1 VRTTHVKIKGKL
13 KSKNIAKTLQI
24 HFMSESN
31 DLDIRYTMVT
41 DALRVFEDLPV
52 EAFRRVVDPSY
63 LQQGLTYFK
72 THAVKN
78 LNWNPVSRELVATIW
93 GSRSKPYRVDLWV
106 EQESLEHRCDCPT
119 WEHRGQCK
127 HCAAAAAAIYCATH
141 MQSFEGISMPNTYIS
156 ELRRQ
161 LGYASLVEPEKEIF
175 SQFTT
180 GKKVENSLLL
190 TVQPETGDIVFDILG
205 QLPRGF
211 LTAIAT
217 IISGDPIGRGAARS
231 FSLQDDYH
239 LSELL
244 SEAEQRKVAVLIDV
258 SQMRQSLKIGEGT
271 LQPQYVLNFE
281 DDQCVAK
288 IIGQSETGEC
298 IEIVGA
304 LGNTYWGVAE
314 DGTLYDLGDNSA
326 IDYYHLFSA
335 HQDSLKTRDL
345 QQLSIPLAEFNS
357 KATLLSF
364 EQAWIDNGQI
374 RFEGEG
380 EITSLLNVKA
390 DEVKIA
396 VNMSAGP
403 NSRTAALGFS
413 IDVRGHRI
421 SLLPLI
427 ERILKPLLEQRGDF
441 FNAKSR
447 VRVLMDTLRQYVAAD
462 VQGRQRVRQRVSGEI
477 PEFFGAYQESILLKV
492 FSGLDEIL
500 SAENTGYQVIGVD
513 SATAEWLS
521 YPIPIQRLAMLLFS
535 FFDPESRDDI
545 RLLEKCLFSVEA
557 TGARESMLQRASL
570 LARTLHV
577 DFKYENQSVSSAPVK
592 VEMISEM
599 ERKSDIDWF
608 ALHPS
613 IQCGDQLLT
622 GAEWQLLVRGE
633 LLLRDEDGNWII
645 PDLGVDEEASMQLLA
660 EMFAKKD
667 RPKASKRGEHMVE
680 AIQVS
685 RLEMLDW
692 LSMRRSGLRISLPP
706 EAEEL
711 FQSLSD
717 FEELDTFKL
726 PEGFNAELRAYQNE
740 GCAWIDFLYQHR
752 FGACLADDM
761 GLGKTVQTIGFI
773 AQRLQSDL
781 AKKKGAILI
790 VLPPSLVFNWL
801 DEFER
806 FAPGIVVQDC
816 LSKGMIHEV
825 VQTAQVILT
834 TYDRIRSEVAAFEEY
849 HFDIVVFDEAHSLKN
864 VTAART
870 KAAARLLRRFTLC
883 LTGTPVENNI
893 SEFYSVMSTSV
904 PGIFGTL
911 KQFKET
917 FRRDPERLLGRAKPF
932 ILRRTKDKILKELPR
947 KEEHE
952 LFLEM
957 TPLQK
962 EMYARTVAEVR
973 EEVAEAFEDRPEQ
986 QAGIVALAAI
996 LRLRQVCVSPEL
1008 LNKPQKE
1015 LAPKFAY
1022 MAEKLEELES
1032 EGHAALVF
1040 SQFRGGLDE
1049 MEKVA
1054 KEAGVRYLRMDGKT
1068 PMAKRKQIVEEFQSD
1083 NGPSFF
1089 FISLKTGGVGLN
1101 LTRANY
1107 VFHVDPWWNPAVE
1120 NQASDRAHRIG
1131 QKRSVFVQRLIMKH
1145 TIEERMLDLKARKA
1159 ELFRQLVDEPG
1170 GQSSSSGL
1178 TRSDFE
1184 FLING

>member
-1 VRTTHVKIKGKL
+1 MR
-13 KSKNIAKTLQI
+13 S
-24 HFMSESN
+24 
-31 DLDIRYTMVT
+31 
-41 DALRVFEDLPV
+41 LP
-52 EAFRRVVDPSY
+52 
-63 LQQGLTYFK
+63 
-72 THAVKN
+72 
-78 LNWNPVSRELVATIW
+78 
-93 GSRSKPYRVDLWV
+93 
-106 EQESLEHRCDCPT
+106 
-119 WEHRGQCK
+119 
-127 HCAAAAAAIYCATH
+127 
-141 MQSFEGISMPNTYIS
+141 
-156 ELRRQ
+156 
-161 LGYASLVEPEKEIF
+161 
-175 SQFTT
+175 
-180 GKKVENSLLL
+180 
-190 TVQPETGDIVFDILG
+190 
-205 QLPRGF
+205 
-211 LTAIAT
+211 
-217 IISGDPIGRGAARS
+217 
-231 FSLQDDYH
+231 
-239 LSELL
+239 
-244 SEAEQRKVAVLIDV
+244 
-258 SQMRQSLKIGEGT
+258 
-271 LQPQYVLNFE
+271 
-281 DDQCVAK
+281 
-288 IIGQSETGEC
+288 
-298 IEIVGA
+298 
-304 LGNTYWGVAE
+304 
-314 DGTLYDLGDNSA
+314 
-326 IDYYHLFSA
+326 
-335 HQDSLKTRDL
+335 
-345 QQLSIPLAEFNS
+345 IPLGEFSS
-357 KATLLSF
+357 KATVLPF
-364 EQAWIDNGQI
+364 EQEWQTEGQI
-374 RFEGEG
+374 RFEAEG
-380 EITSLLNVKA
+380 AAASLIHVEAEAVKL
-390 DEVKIA
+390 A

-421 SLLPLI
+421 SLLPFI
-427 ERILKPLLEQRGDF
+427 QHILKPLIEQRGDF

-447 VRVLMDTLRQYVAAD
+447 VRALMDTLRQYVAAD
-462 VQGRQRVRQRVSGEI
+462 AEGRQRVRLRVSGEI
-477 PEFFGAYQESILLKV
+477 PEFFGAYQESIVLKI
-492 FSGLDEIL
+492 FNGLDKVL
-500 SAENTGYQVIGVD
+500 SAELDGHQVLGID
-513 SATAEWLS
+513 SATAEWVC
-521 YPIPIQRLAMLLFS
+521 YPIPIQRLTMLLFS
-535 FFDPESRDDI
+535 LFDPESRDDI
-545 RLLEKCLFSVEA
+545 RLLEKCQFSVEGD
-557 TGARESMLQRASL
+557 GAREAMLHRASL
-570 LARTLHV
+570 VSQSLKV

-592 VEMISEM
+592 VEMISEL
-599 ERKSDIDWF
+599 ESKRDIDWF

-613 IQCGDQLLT
+613 IQCGERILT
-622 GAEWQLLVRGE
+622 GAEWQMLVRGE
-633 LLLRDEDGNWII
+633 LLLRDDDGNWII
-645 PDLGVDEEASMQLLA
+645 PDLGVDEEASLQLLA
-660 EMFAKKD
+660 EMFSKKD
-667 RPKASKRGEHMVE
+667 RAKGSKRGEHVEE

-692 LSMRRSGLRISLPP
+692 LSMRRSGLKITLPP
-706 EAEEL
+706 EAEAL
-711 FQSLSD
+711 FQSLRD
-717 FEELDTFKL
+717 FDGLAAFDL
-726 PEGFNAELRAYQNE
+726 PKGFNADLRAYQNE
-740 GCAWIDFLYQHR
+740 GCAWIEFLYQHR

-781 AKKKGAILI
+781 ANKTGAILI

-816 LSKGMIHEV
+816 LSRGVIHEV
-825 VQTAQVILT
+825 VETAQVILT
-834 TYDRIRSEVAAFEEY
+834 TYDRVRSEVTAFEEH

-870 KAAARLLRRFTLC
+870 KAAARLPRRFTLC

-893 SEFYSVMSTSV
+893 SEFYSVMSASV

-911 KQFKET
+911 KHFKET

-973 EEVAEAFEDRPEQ
+973 DEVAEAFEDRPDQ

-1008 LNKPQKE
+1008 LKKPLKE

-1054 KEAGVRYLRMDGKT
+1054 KLAGVRYLRMDGKT
-1068 PMAKRKQIVEEFQSD
+1068 PMAKRKKLVQEFQSED
-1083 NGPSFF
+1083 GPSFF

-1131 QKRSVFVQRLIMKH
+1131 QKRSVFVQRLVMKH
-1145 TIEERMLDLKARKA
+1145 TIEERMLDLKVRKA
-1159 ELFRQLVDEPG
+1159 ELFRQLVDEPSS
-1170 GQSSSSGL
+1170 QSSRTGL
-1178 TRSDFE
+1178 TRTDFE

>member
-1 VRTTHVKIKGKL
+1 MI
-13 KSKNIAKTLQI
+13 
-24 HFMSESN
+24 
-31 DLDIRYTMVT
+31 T

-52 EAFRRVVDPSY
+52 EAFQRVVDTSY
-63 LQQGLTYFK
+63 LQQGLAYFK

-78 LNWNPVSRELVATIW
+78 LNWNPVSRELVVTIW

-106 EQESLEHRCDCPT
+106 EQQRLEHRCDCPT

-127 HCAAAAAAIYCATH
+127 HCAAAAAAVYSATH
-141 MQSFEGISMPNTYIS
+141 MQSFEGISMPDGYIQ

-161 LGYASLVEPEKEIF
+161 LGYASQLEPAEENF
-175 SQFTT
+175 AQFATST
-180 GKKVENSLLL
+180 SVENSLLL
-190 TVQPETGDIVFDILG
+190 TVQPTTGNIVFNILG
-205 QLPRGF
+205 QLPSGF
-211 LTAIAT
+211 LTAIAAIT
-217 IISGDPIGRGAARS
+217 SGDPTGRGTARS
-231 FSLQDDYH
+231 FSLEDDYN
-239 LSELL
+239 LPELL
-244 SEAEQRKVAVLIDV
+244 SDAEQRKVAVLIDV
-258 SQMRQSLKIGEGT
+258 GQTRQTLKIGEGT

-281 DDQCVAK
+281 DDKCVAK
-288 IIGQSETGEC
+288 IIGQSEAGDR

-314 DGTLYDLGDNSA
+314 DGTLYDMGDNSA
-326 IDYYHLFSA
+326 IEYYHLFSA
-335 HQDSLKTRDL
+335 PQDLLETRRL
-345 QQLSIPLAEFNS
+345 LQLSMPLAEFNS
-357 KATLLSF
+357 KATVLPF
-364 EQAWIDNGQI
+364 EHVWVADEQI

-380 EITSLLNVKA
+380 EMTSLLNVKV

-403 NSRTAALGFS
+403 NSRTATLVFS
-413 IDVRGHRI
+413 IDVRGQRI

-427 ERILKPLLEQRGDF
+427 QRILKPLLEQRGDF

-462 VQGRQRVRQRVSGEI
+462 TEGRQRVRQRVSGEI
-477 PEFFGAYQESILLKV
+477 PEFFGAYQESILLKI
-492 FSGLDEIL
+492 FNGLDEVL
-500 SAENTGYQVIGVD
+500 SAEDTGYQVLGLD

-570 LARTLHV
+570 LARTLNV
-577 DFKYENQSVSSAPVK
+577 DFKYENQSVSSAAVK
-592 VEMISEM
+592 VEMISEL
-599 ERKSDIDWF
+599 ESTRDIDWF

-613 IQCGDQLLT
+613 IQCGERLLT

-633 LLLRDEDGNWII
+633 LLLRDKEGNWII
-645 PDLGVDEEASMQLLA
+645 PDLGVDEEASLQLLA
-660 EMFAKKD
+660 EMFSKKD
-667 RPKASKRGEHMVE
+667 RSKSSQRGDAPEE

-692 LSMRRSGLRISLPP
+692 LSMRRSGLRITLPP
-706 EAEEL
+706 EAEKL
-711 FQSLSD
+711 FQSLRD
-717 FEELDTFKL
+717 FDELDAFKL
-726 PEGFNAELRAYQNE
+726 PQGFNAELREYQNE
-740 GCAWIDFLYQHR
+740 GCAWIEFLYRHR

-773 AQRLQSDL
+773 AQRLQNDL
-781 AKKKGAILI
+781 AKRKGAILI

-816 LSKGMIHEV
+816 LSKGIIHEV

-834 TYDRIRSEVAAFEEY
+834 TYDRVRSEVAAFEEY

-870 KAAARLLRRFTLC
+870 KAAARLQRRFTLC

-893 SEFYSVMSTSV
+893 SEFYSVMTTSV
-904 PGIFGTL
+904 PGIFGSL
-911 KQFKET
+911 KQFKES
-917 FRRDPERLLGRAKPF
+917 FRRDPERLMTRAKPF

-957 TPLQK
+957 TPMQK

-973 EEVAEAFEDRPEQ
+973 EEVAEAFEDRPDQ

-1054 KEAGVRYLRMDGKT
+1054 KLAGVRYLRMDGKT
-1068 PMAKRKQIVEEFQSD
+1068 PMAKRKKIVEEFQSE

-1107 VFHVDPWWNPAVE
+1107 IFHIDPWWNPAVE

-1159 ELFRQLVDEPG
+1159 ELFRQLVDEPQS
-1170 GQSSSSGL
+1170 QSSRSGL
-1178 TRSDFE
+1178 TRTDFE

>member
-1 VRTTHVKIKGKL
+1 MTGFGVQVP
-13 KSKNIAKTLQI
+13 Q
-24 HFMSESN
+24 F
-31 DLDIRYTMVT
+31 TMIT
-41 DALRVFEDLPV
+41 DALRIFEDLPV
-52 EAFRRVVDPSY
+52 EAFRRVVDSSY

-78 LNWNPVSRELVATIW
+78 LNWSPVSRELVATIW
-93 GSRSKPYRVDLWV
+93 GSRNKPYRVDLWV
-106 EQESLEHRCDCPT
+106 EQETLEHRCDCPT

-127 HCAAAAAAIYCATH
+127 HCAAAAAAVYSATH
-141 MQSFEGISMPNTYIS
+141 LKSFEGISMPDTYIR

-161 LGYASLVEPEKEIF
+161 LGYVSLVEPTEESF
-175 SQFTT
+175 AQFVDV
-180 GKKVENSLLL
+180 KSVENSLLL
-190 TVQPETGDIVFDILG
+190 TVHPTSGDIVFNILG
-205 QLPRGF
+205 QLPGGF
-211 LTAIAT
+211 LTAIAAVL
-217 IISGDPIGRGAARS
+217 SGDPSSRGAERS
-231 FSLQDDYH
+231 FSLQDEYEIPD
-239 LSELL
+239 LL
-244 SEAEQRKVAVLIDV
+244 SEAHQHGVAVLIEIGRTR
-258 SQMRQSLKIGEGT
+258 RQSLKIGEGT
-271 LQPQYVLNFE
+271 LQPQYVLNIE
-281 DDQCVAK
+281 DDKCVAK
-288 IIGQSETGEC
+288 MIGQSESGER
-298 IEIVGA
+298 IEILGV
-304 LGNTYWGVAE
+304 LGNTYWGVAA
-314 DGTLYDLGDNSA
+314 DGSLYDLGDNSA
-326 IDYYHLFSA
+326 VEYYHLFSA
-335 HQDSLKTRDL
+335 HDDSHRAGGLL
-345 QQLSIPLAEFNS
+345 LLPMALGEFNS
-357 KATLLSF
+357 KATVLPF
-364 EQAWIDNGQI
+364 DQAWIADGQI

-380 EITSLLNVKA
+380 GNAPVLNVEA
-390 DEVKIA
+390 DQVKLA

-403 NSRTAALGFS
+403 SSRTASLGFS

-427 ERILKPLLEQRGDF
+427 QNILRPLVEQRGDF

-447 VRVLMDTLRQYVAAD
+447 VRVLMETVRQYLAAD
-462 VQGRQRVRQRVSGEI
+462 AAGRQRVRQRVSGEI
-477 PEFFGAYQESILLKV
+477 PEFFGAYQESIVLKI
-492 FSGLDEIL
+492 FNGLDKVL
-500 SAENTGYQVIGVD
+500 STEKTGYQVLGID
-513 SATAEWLS
+513 SATAEWVS
-521 YPIPIQRLAMLLFS
+521 YPIPIQRLAMLLYN

-570 LARTLHV
+570 LARTLDV
-577 DFKYENQSVSSAPVK
+577 GFKYENQSVSSAAVK
-592 VEMISEM
+592 VEMISELQSN
-599 ERKSDIDWF
+599 RDIDWF

-613 IQCGDQLLT
+613 IQCGERLLT

-633 LLLRDEDGNWII
+633 LLLRDEEGNWII
-645 PDLGVDEEASMQLLA
+645 PDLGADEEASLQLLA
-660 EMFAKKD
+660 EIFSKKD
-667 RPKASKRGEHMVE
+667 RPKSSKRGDATEE
-680 AIQVS
+680 TIQVS

-692 LSMRRSGLRISLPP
+692 LSMRRSGLRITLPP
-706 EAEEL
+706 EAEQL
-711 FQSLSD
+711 FQSLCD
-717 FEELDTFKL
+717 FEELDAFEL
-726 PEGFNAELRAYQNE
+726 PKGFNAELRAYQNE
-740 GCAWIDFLYQHR
+740 GCAWIEFLYQHR

-781 AKKKGAILI
+781 ANKNGAILI
-790 VLPPSLVFNWL
+790 VLPPSLVFNWM

-806 FAPGIVVQDC
+806 FAPDIVVQDC
-816 LSKGMIHEV
+816 LSRGAIHEL

-834 TYDRIRSEVAAFEEY
+834 TYDRVRSDVAAFEAH
-849 HFDIVVFDEAHSLKN
+849 HFEIVVFDEAHCLKN

-870 KAAARLLRRFTLC
+870 KAAACLKRRFTLC

-893 SEFYSVMSTSV
+893 SEFYSVISTSV
-904 PGIFGTL
+904 PGIFGSL
-911 KQFKET
+911 KQFKES
-917 FRRDPERLLGRAKPF
+917 FRRDPERLLARAKPF

-947 KEEHE
+947 KEERE

-957 TPLQK
+957 TPMQK

-973 EEVAEAFEDRPEQ
+973 QEVAEAFEDRPDQ

-1022 MAEKLEELES
+1022 MAEKLEELQA
-1032 EGHAALVF
+1032 EGHAALIF

-1054 KEAGVRYLRMDGKT
+1054 KLAGVRYLRMDGKT
-1068 PMAKRKQIVEEFQSD
+1068 PMAKRKKIVEEFQSE

-1107 VFHVDPWWNPAVE
+1107 VFHLDPWWNPAVE

-1159 ELFRQLVDEPG
+1159 ELFRQLIDEPRS
-1170 GQSSSSGL
+1170 QSPQSGL
-1178 TRSDFE
+1178 TRTDFE

>member
-1 VRTTHVKIKGKL
+1 MIT
-13 KSKNIAKTLQI
+13 A
-24 HFMSESN
+24 
-31 DLDIRYTMVT
+31 
-41 DALRVFEDLPV
+41 ALRVFEDLPV
-52 EAFRRVVDPSY
+52 EAFRRVVDSSH
-63 LQQGLTYFK
+63 LQLGLTYFK

-78 LNWNPVSRELVATIW
+78 LSWSPVSRELVATIW
-93 GSRSKPYRVDLWV
+93 GSRTKPYRVDLWV

-119 WEHRGQCK
+119 WEHHGQCK
-127 HCAAAAAAIYCATH
+127 HCAAAAAAVYSATH
-141 MQSFEGISMPNTYIS
+141 LKSFEGISMPDTYIK

-161 LGYASLVEPEKEIF
+161 LGYASLVEPVEDDVA
-175 SQFTT
+175 QFAAV
-180 GKKVENSLLL
+180 KAVNNSLLL
-190 TVQPETGDIVFDILG
+190 TIKPLTGDILFKILG
-205 QLPRGF
+205 QLSGGF
-211 LTAIAT
+211 LTAIA
-217 IISGDPIGRGAARS
+217 SMLEGDPFSRGAARE
-231 FSLQDDYH
+231 FSLQDEYE
-239 LSELL
+239 LPELL
-244 SEAEQRKVAVLIDV
+244 SEAKQHGVSVLIDV
-258 SQMRQSLKIGEGT
+258 GQTRQSLNIGEGT
-271 LQPQYVLNFE
+271 LQPQYVLNIE
-281 DDQCVAK
+281 DDEIVAK
-288 IIGQSETGEC
+288 MIGQSDTGER
-298 IEIVGA
+298 IEVVGE

-326 IDYYHLFSA
+326 VEYYHLFSV
-335 HQDSLKTRDL
+335 RDDL
-345 QQLSIPLAEFNS
+345 RRACDLLPLPMRLSEFSS
-357 KATLLSF
+357 KATVLPF
-364 EQAWIDNGQI
+364 EQAWGVDGQI
-374 RFEGEG
+374 RFAGEG
-380 EITSLLNVKA
+380 AVTSLINVEA
-390 DEVKIA
+390 DAVTLA

-403 NSRTAALGFS
+403 NSRTAALSFS

-427 ERILKPLLEQRGDF
+427 QHILKPLIEQRGDF

-447 VRVLMDTLRQYVAAD
+447 VRALMDTVRQYVAAD
-462 VQGRQRVRQRVSGEI
+462 TAGRQRVRQRVSGEI
-477 PEFFGAYQESILLKV
+477 PEFFGAYQESIVLKI
-492 FSGLDEIL
+492 FNGLDEVL
-500 SAENTGYQVIGVD
+500 SAALDGYQVLGVD
-513 SATAEWLS
+513 SATAEWVS

-545 RLLEKCLFSVEA
+545 RLLEKCLFSVEG

-570 LARTLHV
+570 LARTLDV
-577 DFKYENQSVSSAPVK
+577 DFKYENQSVSSELVK
-592 VEMISEM
+592 VEMISEL
-599 ERKSDIDWF
+599 ESKRDIDWF

-613 IQCGDQLLT
+613 IQCGERLLT

-645 PDLGVDEEASMQLLA
+645 PNLGVDEESSLQLLA

-667 RPKASKRGEHMVE
+667 RPQSPKRGDAPEE

-692 LSMRRSGLRISLPP
+692 LSMRRSGLRITLPP
-706 EAEEL
+706 EAEQL
-711 FQSLSD
+711 FQSLRD
-717 FEELDTFKL
+717 FEALDVFEL
-726 PEGFNAELRAYQNE
+726 PEGFNAELRTYQNE
-740 GCAWIDFLYQHR
+740 GCAWIEFLYQHR

-781 AKKKGAILI
+781 ANKNGAILI

-806 FAPGIVVQDC
+806 FAPSIVVQDC
-816 LSKGMIHEV
+816 LTRAVIHEV

-834 TYDRIRSEVAAFEEY
+834 TYDRVRSEIAAFEEY
-849 HFDIVVFDEAHSLKN
+849 HFDIVVFDEAHCLKN

-870 KAAARLLRRFTLC
+870 KAAARLERRFTLC

-911 KQFKET
+911 KQFKES
-917 FRRDPERLLGRAKPF
+917 FRRDPERLLSRAKPF
-932 ILRRTKDKILKELPR
+932 ILRRTKDKILTELPR

-973 EEVAEAFEDRPEQ
+973 EEVAEAFEDRPDQ

-1008 LNKPQKE
+1008 LNKPQTE

-1040 SQFRGGLDE
+1040 SQFRGGLDQ

-1054 KEAGVRYLRMDGKT
+1054 KQAGVSYLRMDGKT
-1068 PMAKRKQIVEEFQSD
+1068 PMAKRKQLVKDFQSED
-1083 NGPSFF
+1083 GPSFF

-1107 VFHVDPWWNPAVE
+1107 VFHIDPWWNPAVE

-1131 QKRSVFVQRLIMKH
+1131 QKRSVFVQRLVMKH
-1145 TIEERMLDLKARKA
+1145 TIEERMLDLKVRKA
-1159 ELFRQLVDEPG
+1159 ELFRQLVDEPSS
-1170 GQSSSSGL
+1170 QSSRTGL
-1178 TRSDFE
+1178 TRTDFE

>member
-1 VRTTHVKIKGKL
+1 
-13 KSKNIAKTLQI
+13 
-24 HFMSESN
+24 M
-31 DLDIRYTMVT
+31 MT

-52 EAFRRVVDPSY
+52 EAFRRVVDSSY

-78 LNWNPVSRELVATIW
+78 LNWNPVSRELVVTIW

-106 EQESLEHRCDCPT
+106 EQGGLEHRCDCST

-127 HCAAAAAAIYCATH
+127 HCAAAAAAVYCATH
-141 MQSFEGISMPNTYIS
+141 MQSFEGISMPDGYIQ

-161 LGYASLVEPEKEIF
+161 LGYASQIEPAEESFAPFATVK
-175 SQFTT
+175 S
-180 GKKVENSLLL
+180 VENSLLL
-190 TVQPETGDIVFDILG
+190 TVHPTTGNIVFNILG
-205 QLPRGF
+205 QLPNGF
-211 LTAIAT
+211 LTAIAA
-217 IISGDPIGRGAARS
+217 IISGDPTGRGAARS
-231 FSLQDDYH
+231 FSLQDDYN
-239 LSELL
+239 LPDLL
-244 SEAEQRKVAVLIDV
+244 SEAKQRKVAVLIEV
-258 SQMRQSLKIGEGT
+258 GQTRQSLKIGDGT

-281 DDQCVAK
+281 DDKCVAK
-288 IIGQSETGEC
+288 IIGQSETGER

-314 DGTLYDLGDNSA
+314 DGTLYDMGDNSA
-326 IDYYHLFSA
+326 IEYYHLFSA
-335 HQDSLKTRDL
+335 HQDSLKTRGL
-345 QQLSIPLAEFNS
+345 LQLSIPLPEFNS
-357 KATLLSF
+357 KATVLPF
-364 EQAWIDNGQI
+364 EQAWIADGQI

-380 EITSLLNVKA
+380 EKTSLLNVKA

-403 NSRTAALGFS
+403 NSRTAALVFS
-413 IDVRGHRI
+413 IDVRGQRI

-427 ERILKPLLEQRGDF
+427 QRILKPLLEQRGDF

-462 VQGRQRVRQRVSGEI
+462 TEGRQRVRQRVSGEI
-477 PEFFGAYQESILLKV
+477 PEFFGAYQESILLKI
-492 FSGLDEIL
+492 FNGLDEVL
-500 SAENTGYQVIGVD
+500 SAENTGYEVLGLD

-545 RLLEKCLFSVEA
+545 RLLEKCLFLVEA

-570 LARTLHV
+570 LARTLNV
-577 DFKYENQSVSSAPVK
+577 DFKYENQSVSSAAVK
-592 VEMISEM
+592 VEMISEL
-599 ERKSDIDWF
+599 ESKRDIDWF

-613 IQCGDQLLT
+613 IQCGERLLT

-633 LLLRDEDGNWII
+633 LLLRDEEGNWII
-645 PDLGVDEEASMQLLA
+645 PDLGVDEEASLQLLA
-660 EMFAKKD
+660 EMFSKKD
-667 RPKASKRGEHMVE
+667 RPKSSQRGDAPEE

-692 LSMRRSGLRISLPP
+692 LSMRRSGLRITLPP
-706 EAEEL
+706 EAEKL
-711 FQSLSD
+711 FQSLRD
-717 FEELDTFKL
+717 FEELDAFKM
-726 PEGFNAELRAYQNE
+726 PQGFNAELRAYQNE
-740 GCAWIDFLYQHR
+740 GCAWIEFLYQHR

-781 AKKKGAILI
+781 AKQKGAILI

-834 TYDRIRSEVAAFEEY
+834 TYDRVRSEVAAFEEY

-870 KAAARLLRRFTLC
+870 KAAARLQRRFTLC

-893 SEFYSVMSTSV
+893 SEFYSVMTTSV
-904 PGIFGTL
+904 PGIFGSL
-911 KQFKET
+911 KQFKES
-917 FRRDPERLLGRAKPF
+917 FRRDPERLMGRAKPF

-973 EEVAEAFEDRPEQ
+973 EEVAEAFEDRPDQ

-1054 KEAGVRYLRMDGKT
+1054 KLAGVRYLRMDGKT
-1068 PMAKRKQIVEEFQSD
+1068 PMAKRKKIVEEFQSE

-1107 VFHVDPWWNPAVE
+1107 VFHIDPWWNPAVE

-1159 ELFRQLVDEPG
+1159 ELFRQLVDEPQS
-1170 GQSSSSGL
+1170 QSSLSGL
-1178 TRSDFE
+1178 TRTDFE

>member
-1 VRTTHVKIKGKL
+1 MI
-13 KSKNIAKTLQI
+13 
-24 HFMSESN
+24 
-31 DLDIRYTMVT
+31 T

-52 EAFRRVVDPSY
+52 EAFRRVVDSSY

-78 LNWNPVSRELVATIW
+78 LSWSPVSRELVATIW
-93 GSRSKPYRVDLWV
+93 GSRNKPYRVDLWV
-106 EQESLEHRCDCPT
+106 EEERLEHRCDCPT

-127 HCAAAAAAIYCATH
+127 HCAAAAAAVYSATH
-141 MQSFEGISMPNTYIS
+141 MKSFESISMPDTYIG

-161 LGYASLVEPEKEIF
+161 LGYVSLVEPREESF
-175 SQFTT
+175 AQFV
-180 GKKVENSLLL
+180 GVKSVDNSLLL
-190 TVQPETGDIVFDILG
+190 TVQPTTESIVFNILG
-205 QLPRGF
+205 QLPGGF
-211 LTAIAT
+211 LTAIT
-217 IISGDPIGRGAARS
+217 PILERHPSGRGWARE
-231 FSLQDDYH
+231 FSLQDVAH
-239 LSELL
+239 ELPQLL
-244 SEAEQRKVAVLIDV
+244 SEAKQEGVAVSIEIG
-258 SQMRQSLKIGEGT
+258 QARKSLKIGQGT
-271 LQPQYVLNFE
+271 LQPCYVLNLKA
-281 DDQCVAK
+281 DTVVAK
-288 IIGQSETGEC
+288 MIGQSDTGER

-304 LGNTYWGVAE
+304 LGNTYWGVTE

-326 IDYYHLFSA
+326 VEYYHLFSA
-335 HQDSLKTRDL
+335 GDDSPRVGGLL
-345 QQLSIPLAEFNS
+345 PLSLNQFSSE
-357 KATLLSF
+357 ATVLPF
-364 EQAWIDNGQI
+364 EQAWIAEGQI
-374 RFEGEG
+374 RFECEG
-380 EITSLLNVKA
+380 AAASLIDVGADAVKL
-390 DEVKIA
+390 A

-403 NSRTAALGFS
+403 NSRSAALDFL

-421 SLLPLI
+421 SLLPLVQD
-427 ERILKPLLEQRGDF
+427 ILQPLIEQRGDF

-462 VQGRQRVRQRVSGEI
+462 VAGRQRVRKRVSGEI
-477 PEFFGAYQESILLKV
+477 PEFFGPYQESIVSKI
-492 FSGLDEIL
+492 FNGLDKVL
-500 SAENTGYQVIGVD
+500 SVEQAGYQVLGID
-513 SATAEWLS
+513 SATAEWLRYS
-521 YPIPIQRLAMLLFS
+521 IPIQRLAMLIFS

-545 RLLEKCLFSVEA
+545 RLLEKCLFSVEGD
-557 TGARESMLQRASL
+557 GAREAMLQRASL
-570 LARTLHV
+570 VTHSLNV
-577 DFKYENQSVSSAPVK
+577 DFKYENQSVRSAPVQ
-592 VEMISEM
+592 VEMISKLESN
-599 ERKSDIDWF
+599 RDIDWF
-608 ALHPS
+608 ELHPS
-613 IQCGDQLLT
+613 IQCGERILT

-633 LLLRDEDGNWII
+633 LLLRDENGDWII
-645 PDLGVDEEASMQLLA
+645 PDLGVDQEASMHLLA

-667 RPKASKRGEHMVE
+667 RPRGLKRGEHIEE

-692 LSMRRSGLRISLPP
+692 LSMRRSGLKITLPP
-706 EAEEL
+706 EAEHL
-711 FQSLSD
+711 FQSLRD
-717 FEELDTFKL
+717 FEELDAFDL
-726 PEGFNAELRAYQNE
+726 PKGFNAELRAYQNE

-773 AQRLQSDL
+773 AKRLQSDL

-806 FAPGIVVQDC
+806 FAPNIIVQDC
-816 LSKGMIHEV
+816 LTRGEIHEAI
-825 VQTAQVILT
+825 QTAQVILT
-834 TYDRIRSEVAAFEEY
+834 TYDRVRVEIAAYEEHY
-849 HFDIVVFDEAHSLKN
+849 FDIVVFDEAHCLKN

-870 KAAARLLRRFTLC
+870 KAAARLQRRFTLC

-904 PGIFGTL
+904 PGIFGSL
-911 KQFKET
+911 KHFKEL

-973 EEVAEAFEDRPEQ
+973 AEVAEAFEDRPEQ

-1008 LNKPQKE
+1008 LNKPLKQ

-1022 MAEKLEELES
+1022 MADKLEELES
-1032 EGHAALVF
+1032 EGNAALVF
-1040 SQFRGGLDE
+1040 SQFRGGLDQ

-1054 KEAGVRYLRMDGKT
+1054 KQVGVRYLRMDGNT
-1068 PMAKRKQIVEEFQSD
+1068 PMAKRKKIVQEFQSE

-1107 VFHVDPWWNPAVE
+1107 VFHLDPWWNPAVE

-1145 TIEERMLDLKARKA
+1145 TIEERMLELKARKA
-1159 ELFRQLVDEPG
+1159 ELFRQLVDEPSS
-1170 GQSSSSGL
+1170 QSSRSGL

>member
-1 VRTTHVKIKGKL
+1 MTI
-13 KSKNIAKTLQI
+13 
-24 HFMSESN
+24 E
-31 DLDIRYTMVT
+31 
-41 DALRVFEDLPV
+41 ALRVFEDLPV
-52 EAFRRVVDPSY
+52 EAFRRVVDSSH
-63 LQQGLTYFK
+63 LQLGLAYFK

-78 LNWNPVSRELVATIW
+78 LNWSPVSRELVATIW
-93 GSRSKPYRVDLWV
+93 GSRTKPYRVDLWV
-106 EQESLEHRCDCPT
+106 EQETLEHRCDCPT
-119 WEHRGQCK
+119 WEHQGQCK
-127 HCAAAAAAIYCATH
+127 HCAAAAAAVYSATH
-141 MQSFEGISMPNTYIS
+141 LKSFEGISMPDSYIK

-161 LGYASLVEPEKEIF
+161 LGYASLVEPVEESF
-175 SQFTT
+175 SQFVPV
-180 GKKVENSLLL
+180 KSVDDSLLL
-190 TVQPETGDIVFDILG
+190 TVRPTTGCLVFKILG
-205 QLPRGF
+205 KLPGGF
-211 LTAIAT
+211 LNAIA
-217 IISGDPIGRGAARS
+217 SVLEGDPFGRGAARE
-231 FSLQDDYH
+231 FSLHDFEDE
-239 LSELL
+239 LPKLL
-244 SEAEQRKVAVLIDV
+244 SKAEEQGVAVLIEV
-258 SQMRQSLKIGEGT
+258 GSTRQSLKIGEGT
-271 LQPQYVLNFE
+271 LEPHYVLNVEE
-281 DDQCVAK
+281 DEIVAK
-288 IIGQSETGEC
+288 MIGQSDTGER

-304 LGNTYWGVAE
+304 LENTYLGVAE

-326 IDYYHLFSA
+326 DEYYHLFSVREDTLRSGGL
-335 HQDSLKTRDL
+335 QPLSLSLD
-345 QQLSIPLAEFNS
+345 EFSS
-357 KATLLSF
+357 KATVLPFEQEWITEEQISF
-364 EQAWIDNGQI
+364 EVGGDGSSLIDV
-374 RFEGEG
+374 EADA
-380 EITSLLNVKA
+380 VKL
-390 DEVKIA
+390 A

-403 NSRTAALGFS
+403 NSRTAALGFF

-427 ERILKPLLEQRGDF
+427 QHILKPLIEQRGDF

-447 VRVLMDTLRQYVAAD
+447 VRALMDTLRQYVAAD
-462 VQGRQRVRQRVSGEI
+462 AAGRQRVRQRVSGEI
-477 PEFFGAYQESILLKV
+477 PEFFGAYQESIVLKI
-492 FSGLDEIL
+492 FNGIDKIL
-500 SAENTGYQVIGVD
+500 SAEHDGYHVLGLD
-513 SATAEWLS
+513 SATAEWVN
-521 YPIPIQRLAMLLFS
+521 YPIPIQRLTMLLFS

-545 RLLEKCLFSVEA
+545 RLLEKCLFSVEE

-570 LARTLHV
+570 LARTLQV
-577 DFKYENQSVSSAPVK
+577 DFKYENQSVSSASVK
-592 VEMISEM
+592 VEMISEL
-599 ERKSDIDWF
+599 ESKRDIDWF

-613 IQCGDQLLT
+613 IQCGERELT

-645 PDLGVDEEASMQLLA
+645 PDLGVDEEASLKLLA

-667 RPKASKRGEHMVE
+667 RPKTSKRGERQEE

-692 LSMRRSGLRISLPP
+692 LSMRRSGLRITLPP
-706 EAEEL
+706 EAEQLFESLRDFDGLDAFEL
-711 FQSLSD
+711 P
-717 FEELDTFKL
+717 K
-726 PEGFNAELRAYQNE
+726 GFNADLRAYQSE
-740 GCAWIDFLYQHR
+740 GCAWIEFLYQHR

-773 AQRLQSDL
+773 AQRFQSDL
-781 AKKKGAILI
+781 AKKTGAILI

-806 FAPGIVVQDC
+806 FAPGLVVQDC
-816 LSKGMIHEV
+816 LSRGEIHEA

-834 TYDRIRSEVAAFEEY
+834 TYDRVRSEVAAFEAH

-870 KAAARLLRRFTLC
+870 KAAARLQRRFTLC

-893 SEFYSVMSTSV
+893 SEFYSVMSASV

-911 KQFKET
+911 KQFKEA

-932 ILRRTKDKILKELPR
+932 ILRRTKDKILEELPR

-973 EEVAEAFEDRPEQ
+973 DEVAEAFEDRPEQ

-1015 LAPKFAY
+1015 LAPKFTY

-1054 KEAGVRYLRMDGKT
+1054 KQAGVRYLRMDGKT
-1068 PMAKRKQIVEEFQSD
+1068 PMAKRKKIVAEFQSE

-1159 ELFRQLVDEPG
+1159 ELFRQLVDEP
-1170 GQSSSSGL
+1170 SSESSRSGL
-1178 TRSDFE
+1178 TRTDFE
-1184 FLING
+1184 FLIDG

>member
-1 VRTTHVKIKGKL
+1 MTDSG
-13 KSKNIAKTLQI
+13 
-24 HFMSESN
+24 
-31 DLDIRYTMVT
+31 DLDLRYTMTT

-52 EAFRRVVDPSY
+52 EAFRRVVDSSY

-78 LNWNPVSRELVATIW
+78 LNWSPVSRELVATIW

-106 EQESLEHRCDCPT
+106 EMESLEHRCDCPT

-127 HCAAAAAAIYCATH
+127 HCAAAAAAIYSATH
-141 MQSFEGISMPNTYIS
+141 MQSFEGISMPDTYIS

-161 LGYASLVEPEKEIF
+161 LGYASLVEPEEESFAPFATVK
-175 SQFTT
+175 S
-180 GKKVENSLLL
+180 VENSLLL
-190 TVQPETGDIVFDILG
+190 TVQPTTGSIVFNILG
-205 QLPRGF
+205 QLPSGF
-211 LTAIAT
+211 LTAIT
-217 IISGDPIGRGAARS
+217 SLLEGDPLGRGATRS
-231 FSLQDDYH
+231 FSLQDEYK
-239 LSELL
+239 LPELL
-244 SEAEQRKVAVLIDV
+244 SEAKQREVAVLIDV
-258 SQMRQSLKIGEGT
+258 GQTRKSLKIGEGT

-281 DDQCVAK
+281 DDECKVK
-288 IIGQSETGEC
+288 IIGQSETGKR

-326 IDYYHLFSA
+326 IEYYHLFSA
-335 HQDSLKTRDL
+335 HEDSLRTGGL
-345 QQLSIPLAEFNS
+345 LQLSMPLSEFNS
-357 KATLLSF
+357 KATVLPF
-364 EQAWIDNGQI
+364 EQTWNVDGQI

-380 EITSLLNVKA
+380 EVTPLLNVEA
-390 DEVKIA
+390 DEVKLA

-421 SLLPLI
+421 SLQPLI
-427 ERILKPLLEQRGDF
+427 QHILKPLLEQRGDF

-447 VRVLMDTLRQYVAAD
+447 VRVLMDTLRQYIAAD
-462 VQGRQRVRQRVSGEI
+462 TEGRQRVRQRASGEI
-477 PEFFGAYQESILLKV
+477 PEFFGAYQESILLKI
-492 FSGLDEIL
+492 FNGLDKVL
-500 SAENTGYQVIGVD
+500 SAENSGYQVLGVD
-513 SATAEWLS
+513 SATAEWVS

-545 RLLEKCLFSVEA
+545 RLLEKCLFSVEG

-570 LARTLHV
+570 LARTLNV

-592 VEMISEM
+592 VEMISEL
-599 ERKSDIDWF
+599 ESKRDIDWF

-613 IQCGDQLLT
+613 IQCGERLLT

-633 LLLRDEDGNWII
+633 LLLRDEEGNWII
-645 PDLGVDEEASMQLLA
+645 PDLGVDEEASLQLLA
-660 EMFAKKD
+660 EMFSKKD
-667 RPKASKRGEHMVE
+667 RPKSSKRGDALEE
-680 AIQVS
+680 TIQVS

-692 LSMRRSGLRISLPP
+692 LSMRRSGLRITLPP
-706 EAEEL
+706 EAEQL
-711 FQSLSD
+711 FQSLRD
-717 FEELDTFKL
+717 FEELDAFKL
-726 PEGFNAELRAYQNE
+726 PKGFNAELRAYQNE
-740 GCAWIDFLYQHR
+740 GCAWIEFLYKHR

-781 AKKKGAILI
+781 AKQQGAILI

-806 FAPGIVVQDC
+806 FAPNIVVQDC
-816 LSKGMIHEV
+816 LSRGMIHEV

-834 TYDRIRSEVAAFEEY
+834 TYDRVRSEVAAFEEY
-849 HFDIVVFDEAHSLKN
+849 HFDIVVFDEAHCLKN

-870 KAAARLLRRFTLC
+870 KAAARLQRRFTLC

-904 PGIFGTL
+904 PGIFGSL
-911 KQFKET
+911 KQFKES

-957 TPLQK
+957 TPMQK

-973 EEVAEAFEDRPEQ
+973 EEVAEAFEDRPDQ

-1054 KEAGVRYLRMDGKT
+1054 KLAGVRYLRMDGKT
-1068 PMAKRKQIVEEFQSD
+1068 PMAKRKKIVEEFQSE

-1107 VFHVDPWWNPAVE
+1107 VFHIDPWWNPAVE

-1159 ELFRQLVDEPG
+1159 ELFRQLVDDPRS
-1170 GQSSSSGL
+1170 QSSHSGL
-1178 TRSDFE
+1178 TRTDFE

>member
-1 VRTTHVKIKGKL
+1 VQNSRKITKL

-24 HFMSESN
+24 HFMGRFGVQE
-31 DLDIRYTMVT
+31 LRFIMIT
-41 DALRVFEDLPV
+41 DALRVFEDLPF
-52 EAFRRVVDPSY
+52 EAYKRVVDSSY

-78 LNWNPVSRELVATIW
+78 LSWSPVSRELVATIW

-127 HCAAAAAAIYCATH
+127 HCAAAAAAVYTTAH
-141 MQSFEGISMPNTYIS
+141 MKSFEGISMPDSYIN

-161 LGYASLVEPEKEIF
+161 LGYISLAEPTEERLDQFVEVK
-175 SQFTT
+175 S
-180 GKKVENSLLL
+180 VENSLLL
-190 TVQPETGDIVFDILG
+190 SVQSTTGNIVFNILG

-211 LTAIAT
+211 LTTIAS
-217 IISGDPIGRGAARS
+217 ILEGDPLGRGAART
-231 FSLQDDYH
+231 FSLKDDDE
-239 LSELL
+239 LPELL
-244 SEAEQRKVAVLIDV
+244 EEAKHHGVTVLIEIGQD
-258 SQMRQSLKIGEGT
+258 RQLLKIGQGT
-271 LQPQYVLNFE
+271 LQPYYVLNLE
-281 DDQCVAK
+281 ADVVDAK
-288 IIGQSETGEC
+288 MVGKSDTGER

-326 IDYYHLFSA
+326 VEYYHMFSA
-335 HQDSLKTRDL
+335 DEDSSRSGSFLP
-345 QQLSIPLAEFNS
+345 LSVPLEQFS
-357 KATLLSF
+357 SEATVLPF
-364 EQAWIDNGQI
+364 EQEWSTEGDLH
-374 RFEGEG
+374 FECEG
-380 EITSLLNVKA
+380 AAASLINVGDDA
-390 DEVKIA
+390 VKLA

-403 NSRTAALGFS
+403 NSRCAALGFS

-427 ERILKPLLEQRGDF
+427 QHILKPLIEQRGDF

-447 VRVLMDTLRQYVAAD
+447 VRVLMDTMRQYVAAD
-462 VQGRQRVRQRVSGEI
+462 PDGRQLLRQRVSGEI
-477 PEFFGAYQESILLKV
+477 PEFFGAYQESIVLKI
-492 FSGLDEIL
+492 FNGLDLVL
-500 SAENTGYQVIGVD
+500 SAENSGYQVLGVD
-513 SATAEWLS
+513 SATAEWVS

-545 RLLEKCLFSVEA
+545 RLLEKCLFSVEG

-570 LARTLHV
+570 LARTLNV
-577 DFKYENQSVSSAPVK
+577 DFKYENQSVRSTPVQ
-592 VEMISEM
+592 VEMISEL
-599 ERKSDIDWF
+599 ESKRDIDWF

-613 IQCGDQLLT
+613 IQCGERILT

-633 LLLRDEDGNWII
+633 LLLRDDDGNWII
-645 PDLGVDEEASMQLLA
+645 PDLGVDQEASLELLA
-660 EMFAKKD
+660 EMFSKKD
-667 RPKASKRGEHMVE
+667 RAKSSKRGKHMEE

-706 EAEEL
+706 EAEQL
-711 FQSLSD
+711 FQSLND
-717 FEELDTFKL
+717 FDELDAFEL
-726 PEGFNAELRAYQNE
+726 PKGFNAELRAYQNE
-740 GCAWIDFLYQHR
+740 GCAWIEFLYQHR

-806 FAPGIVVQDC
+806 FAPGIVVRDC
-816 LSKGMIHEV
+816 LVRGEIHEAI
-825 VQTAQVILT
+825 QTAQVILT
-834 TYDRIRSEVAAFEEY
+834 TYDRVRVEIAAYEEY
-849 HFDIVVFDEAHSLKN
+849 HFDIVVFDEAHCLKN

-870 KAAARLLRRFTLC
+870 KAAARLERRFTLC

-893 SEFYSVMSTSV
+893 SEFYSVMSTAV
-904 PGIFGTL
+904 PGIFGSL
-911 KQFKET
+911 KHFKES
-917 FRRDPERLLGRAKPF
+917 FRRDPERLLRRAKPF
-932 ILRRTKDKILKELPR
+932 IFRRTKDKILKELPR

-1008 LNKPQKE
+1008 LNKPVKE

-1022 MAEKLEELES
+1022 LADKLEELES
-1032 EGHAALVF
+1032 EGNAALVF
-1040 SQFRGGLDE
+1040 SQFRGGLDL

-1054 KEAGVRYLRMDGKT
+1054 KQAGVRYLRMDGNT
-1068 PMAKRKQIVEEFQSD
+1068 PMAKRKKIVQEFQLE

-1107 VFHVDPWWNPAVE
+1107 VFHIDPWWNPAVE

-1170 GQSSSSGL
+1170 SQSSGTGL
-1178 TRSDFE
+1178 TRTDFE
-1184 FLING
+1184 FLIND